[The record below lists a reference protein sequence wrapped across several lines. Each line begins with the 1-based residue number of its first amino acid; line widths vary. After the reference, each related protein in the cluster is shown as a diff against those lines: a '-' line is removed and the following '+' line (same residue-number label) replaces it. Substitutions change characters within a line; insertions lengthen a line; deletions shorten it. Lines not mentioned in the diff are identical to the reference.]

1 MSDKLATLTEAV
13 KAREHVGNI
22 DGMLRYLEDFER
34 RVRDAEARRAA
45 DDVESL
51 PYRDHGR
58 TVNRNDA
65 IMAARR
71 GLPR

>member
-1 MSDKLATLTEAV
+1 MTDPILAAWENDTSSLETLV
-13 KAREHVGNI
+13 Q
-22 DGMLRYLEDFER
+22 
-34 RVRDAEARRAA
+34 RVRDHEARRAA
-45 DDVESL
+45 NDAESL
-51 PYRDHGR
+51 PFLDHGR

>member
-1 MSDKLATLTEAV
+1 MKPDPILAAWENDPLISGTELETLV
-13 KAREHVGNI
+13 Q
-22 DGMLRYLEDFER
+22 
-34 RVRDAEARRAA
+34 RVRDDEARRAA
-45 DDVESL
+45 NDVESL
-51 PYRDHGR
+51 PFLDHGR